1 MRLALACVTM
11 LFAASFGQ
19 NAKVISSDS
28 KPVPAYRFE
37 LVDSVT
43 SESELAGLFAG
54 PMPCD
59 ADGNVYF
66 TGGPESPVRK
76 IDRKGKKVAEFQ
88 AVNQP
93 DFQVQVAGYYSVGLD
108 GEFYQLTFK
117 QKSLDRYVFEYRP
130 DGTL

>member
-1 MRLALACVTM
+1 MRTVLCV
-11 LFAASFGQ
+11 ASFGQ
-19 NAKVISSDS
+19 NAKVNGSES
-28 KPVPAYRFE
+28 KAVPTYR
-37 LVDSVT
+37 LQLLDTVT

-54 PMPCD
+54 PLPCD

-93 DFQVQVAGYYSVGLD
+93 DFQVQVAGYYFVGLD
-108 GEFYQLTFK
+108 GEFYQLTSSRNLSIATFL
-117 QKSLDRYVFEYRP
+117 STDRTERSK
-130 DGTL
+130 TR